1 MSTTR
6 APFLSIFLA
15 VIIGPRHWA
24 TAEQPKAAPA
34 TSAAS
39 TEQPK
44 ATPSAPTEQPKAAPA
59 TATAP
64 TTEQPKAGQTAPF
77 APSQRLS
84 VAPAS
89 SQKPKVAQSGPSPK
103 IDATKIDA
111 TLQSRTDPAPKA
123 GAEHALVPAPKG
135 EPLQQPKLEAPTAE
149 PLVEATATPAPSSSS
164 GLFLREPSLY
174 ETGRVGKMGV
184 SDSGVRIK
192 QTQDGTKP
200 KELRVDE
207 KASAPEDAITGAQS
221 RGLLNAAVLGRE
233 IRPRFALLKDCRI
246 EVARQKRIEVSA
258 LAAGSLTL
266 RWTVLQNGRVADTQ
280 VVATSPVDGRII
292 DCVKRQMSFWS
303 FSPPTGGAARV
314 ERPFKFQ

>member
-6 APFLSIFLA
+6 ALFLSIFLA

-24 TAEQPKAAPA
+24 TAEQAKATPAAPA
-34 TSAAS
+34 AP
-39 TEQPK
+39 TEQAK
-44 ATPSAPTEQPKAAPA
+44 ATPVASAAPTEQPKAA
-59 TATAP
+59 ATAP
-64 TTEQPKAGQTAPF
+64 VPSQ
-77 APSQRLS
+77 PSQRSS

-89 SQKPKVAQSGPSPK
+89 SQKTKVAQPAPSP
-103 IDATKIDA
+103 A
-111 TLQSRTDPAPKA
+111 QPAPSRIDTAPQSKLDQA
-123 GAEHALVPAPKG
+123 PKVGSEHALAPAPKG

-207 KASAPEDAITGAQS
+207 KAAAPEDAITGAQS